1 MNTRIPHTGTVKFLG
16 TTVLVGTL
24 FATLTGCTSEDTVA
38 EPAATVD
45 NGTPA
50 AGEPASESREEFEAQ
65 FVRAVDGDTIEVTRA
80 DTEESVTIRL
90 LGIDA
95 PEADACGGPE
105 STAFL
110 ADFVAAGDTLVIEYD
125 AEADTEDQ
133 YERTLAYAST
143 FGATTADLGSHMV
156 REGYAAAWF
165 PQGEPTPEKFDAY
178 DELATTAM
186 DQESG
191 LWAECDEMGR

>member
-1 MNTRIPHTGTVKFLG
+1 MKTRISHTGTVKFLG

-24 FATLTGCTSEDTVA
+24 FATLTGCTSGDGAA
-38 EPAATVD
+38 EPAAPVN

-50 AGEPASESREEFEAQ
+50 ASETAETDREEFESQ
-65 FVRAVDGDTIEVTRA
+65 FVRAIDGDTIEVTHA
-80 DTEESVTIRL
+80 ETDEDITIRL

-95 PEADACGGPE
+95 PESDACGGSE
-105 STAFL
+105 STAYL
-110 ADFVAAGDTLVIEYD
+110 ADFVSPGDTLVISYD
-125 AEADTEDQ
+125 PEADTVDQ
-133 YERTLAYAST
+133 YDRTLAYAST
-143 FGATTADLGSHMV
+143 FGGTTSDLGSHML
-156 REGYAAAWF
+156 RDGYAAAWY

-178 DELATTAM
+178 DDLATTAM